1 METQDTKSNTPEPVK
16 PHQDIMNPDQTGR
29 ALGGVVVII
38 IGGLLLARSIG
49 ADLPAWLFSWP
60 MIPIAIGVFIGAKHR
75 FRHPGWLIP
84 IAVGAIFLTINMMSE
99 DIDASQF
106 FWPVIIIVIGLVMI
120 IKPKGRHGR
129 WKDRDHKAWSRWQE
143 RRQHRYEQRF
153 GSDASVESSEDVID
167 SVTIFGGTKKVII
180 SKDFRGGDAVTI
192 FGGAEI
198 NLTQADIQ
206 GTAVLELVQVFGGAK
221 LVVPAN
227 WKIQVDEMVSIFGGL
242 DDKRN
247 PGALNPDDS
256 KVLILK
262 GTSIFGGIDIKS
274 Y

>member
-1 METQDTKSNTPEPVK
+1 METQDTNRNTPDPVK
-16 PHQDIMNPDQTGR
+16 HYQDITTPDQTGR
-29 ALGGVVVII
+29 VLGGVVIVI
-38 IGGLLLARSIG
+38 IGGLLLARSVG
-49 ADLPAWLFSWP
+49 ADLPAWLFTWP
-60 MIPIAIGVFIGAKHR
+60 MIPIFIGLFVGAKHR

-84 IAVGAIFLTINMMSE
+84 VAVGAVFLTINMFSE
-99 DIDASQF
+99 EIDSSQF
-106 FWPVIIIVIGLVMI
+106 FWPVIIIAVGLVMI
-120 IKPKGRHGR
+120 LKPKGRHGHWRNRDTWKR
-129 WKDRDHKAWSRWQE
+129 WND
-143 RRQHRYEQRF
+143 RRQQRFEQRF
-153 GSDASVESSEDVID
+153 AADITEETSEGVID
-167 SVTIFGGTKKVII
+167 SVTIFGGTKKVVI
-180 SKDFRGGDAVTI
+180 SKNFKGGDAVTV

-206 GTAVLELVQVFGGAK
+206 GRAVLELVQIFGGAK
-221 LVVPAN
+221 LVVPSD

-247 PGALNPDDS
+247 PSTLNPDDN

>member
-1 METQDTKSNTPEPVK
+1 VHTVETRRSDRRICRRDTRRGGPPAGGGGSGLHPPGPREAQLLPR
-16 PHQDIMNPDQTGR
+16 PPPPGGR
-29 ALGGVVVII
+29 PGG
-38 IGGLLLARSIG
+38 GRDRDRETWKRWHERRHHRYQQQFG
-49 ADLPAWLFSWP
+49 ADFTEETA
-60 MIPIAIGVFIGAKHR
+60 
-75 FRHPGWLIP
+75 
-84 IAVGAIFLTINMMSE
+84 E
-99 DIDASQF
+99 
-106 FWPVIIIVIGLVMI
+106 GL
-120 IKPKGRHGR
+120 
-129 WKDRDHKAWSRWQE
+129 
-143 RRQHRYEQRF
+143 
-153 GSDASVESSEDVID
+153 ID

-180 SKDFRGGDAVTI
+180 SKDFQGGSAVTV

-206 GTAVLELVQVFGGAK
+206 GRAVLDLVQIFGGAK

-227 WKIQVDEMVSIFGGL
+227 WRIQADEMVSIFGGL

-247 PGALNPDDS
+247 PATLNPDDN